1 MLGPLA
7 TGLYAMF
14 PWRVVIGCLALDVEA
29 LLAQPTLQDNELL
42 MGFLQQRDEEGVR
55 HTMAAHIRRT
65 INLLDQAG
73 FGSV

>member
-1 MLGPLA
+1 MEQLLPIIHNALHE
-7 TGLYAMF
+7 TCP
-14 PWRVVIGCLALDVEA
+14 PWMWKRF
-29 LLAQPTLQDNELL
+29 LAQPTQDNERCSA
-42 MGFLQQRDEEGVR
+42 GFLQQRDEEGVR

>member
-1 MLGPLA
+1 MEQLLPILHNA
-7 TGLYAMF
+7 LHEA
-14 PWRVVIGCLALDVEA
+14 WAALDVES

-42 MGFLQQRDEEGVR
+42 MGFLRQRDEEGVQYA
-55 HTMAAHIRRT
+55 MAAHIRHT

>member
-1 MLGPLA
+1 
-7 TGLYAMF
+7 
-14 PWRVVIGCLALDVEA
+14 
-29 LLAQPTLQDNELL
+29 

>member
-1 MLGPLA
+1 MQVMILVVLA
-7 TGLYAMF
+7 IAMGVT
-14 PWRVVIGCLALDVEA
+14 WAALDVEA